1 MKEIRK
7 LRWQLTNEV
16 NMVMPNLNLA
26 LDPSLKPPSDLE
38 AKLLRQIVLSG
49 MPDQIAKRI
58 DESEIK
64 EGEDKLKYRHAYMT
78 PEMEDPVFLHDSC
91 VLRSERPEWVAYQ
104 EIFETKKLYMRGVA
118 VVDPEWLATFC
129 EGQCLFSP
137 PLADPEPYYDQ
148 ERGEVMCTVTA
159 TFGRRAWVLP
169 KSQIVHPKGIEKFK
183 HFARFLL
190 EGKVISSLA
199 RYTESL
205 LSNPVVMVKS
215 WANLHGKRTQNILE
229 ELVENDVDNYS
240 SLVKAFKQDQN
251 FLKAS
256 YLHWIPES
264 MKDEVSKAWPP
275 KCASSAC

>member
-1 MKEIRK
+1 
-7 LRWQLTNEV
+7 
-16 NMVMPNLNLA
+16 MPNLNLA

-49 MPDQIAKRI
+49 MPDQVRKTDLIVDCYLFLKTLSFCCQMKSKRKIEATTCINLFDSFNFIQIAKRI

-64 EGEDKLKYRHAYMT
+64 KGEDKLKYRHAYMT

-148 ERGEVMCTVTA
+148 ERVKLKF
-159 TFGRRAWVLP
+159 FGLFFILIAVFFFMP
-169 KSQIVHPKGIEKFK
+169 FIAF
-183 HFARFLL
+183 HFLF
-190 EGKVISSLA
+190 
-199 RYTESL
+199 
-205 LSNPVVMVKS
+205 N
-215 WANLHGKRTQNILE
+215 N
-229 ELVENDVDNYS
+229 
-240 SLVKAFKQDQN
+240 
-251 FLKAS
+251 
-256 YLHWIPES
+256 
-264 MKDEVSKAWPP
+264 
-275 KCASSAC
+275 